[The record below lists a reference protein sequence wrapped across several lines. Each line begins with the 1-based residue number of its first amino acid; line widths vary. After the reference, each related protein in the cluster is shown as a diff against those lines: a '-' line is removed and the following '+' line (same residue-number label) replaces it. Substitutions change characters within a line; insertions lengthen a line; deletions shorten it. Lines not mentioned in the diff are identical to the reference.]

1 MSRNIA
7 FKYHY
12 FRELQKVYPRFPSMD
27 VFARYC
33 IRDNCNCEV
42 LQRFLNEYSQLKV
55 AGELLPLLIQF
66 YKWIHT
72 DLLFVCTRAEA
83 DKITIKQIVE
93 RESKRHSET
102 LEDQYV
108 DLFEKMLGNLFI
120 LLMKYS

>member
-1 MSRNIA
+1 MHL
-7 FKYHY
+7 YLY
-12 FRELQKVYPRFPSMD
+12 FRELQKLYPRFPSMD

-33 IRDNCNCEV
+33 ILHNCNYEV
-42 LQRFLNEYSQLKV
+42 LQKFLNEYSRLKV
-55 AGELLPLLIQF
+55 SGELLLLLIQF

-83 DKITIKQIVE
+83 DRVTIKQIVE

-108 DLFEKMLGNLFI
+108 DLFDKMLGNLFI
-120 LLMKYS
+120 LLIKKFLSFV